1 MLQNRYRI
9 VGALGEGGM
18 GAVYRAWDT
27 RLDVP
32 LAIKEMMAQPGLSAE
47 MFRRLRQQFIQEA
60 KVLARLDHPH
70 LVDVTDYFEE
80 GGQTYLVM
88 KFVEGESLAD
98 RIAREGA
105 QDEVHVRRWAVHLLD
120 ALAYCHAQGIL
131 HRDVKPQNVV
141 ITPKGKAM
149 LVDFGLVK
157 LWDANDP
164 RTRTVIRGAGTPE
177 YSPPEQYSQHT
188 GHTEPRS
195 DIYSLGATLYYA
207 LTGQTPP
214 RATDRMAYPQSF
226 QSPRVLN
233 GRISQQMDDVVQRA
247 MALPCDQR
255 WPSAAAMAAAL
266 TGSKGSTRIV
276 SRPPTPASP
285 RSPQPQTSWWRRV
298 PVWGWAL
305 AAVLLLSAGLA
316 AGSGFL
322 DGEDSPAATEAPPT
336 LTLTSTPSPKPTPTR
351 TRPTSIP
358 ELTPTATPRF
368 ALHDTWTRPADEM
381 TMVYVPG
388 GSFQMGSNSD
398 EADSDEQPVHEVTL
412 DGFWMDQTEVTNA
425 QFATFLNEEGNQTEG
440 GETWLDIED
449 EDCLIEESGGEFQP
463 KSGYVEHPVI
473 EVSWYGAAAYCE
485 WAGGRLPTEAEWEY
499 AARGEQ
505 GHIYPWGDEFDCSR
519 GNFDDETE
527 IDSYV
532 VPGGEGCDGYIRTAP
547 VGSFPE
553 GASWCDALD
562 MAGNVWEWVADW
574 YEEDYYERSPVENP
588 TGPES
593 GEYRVLRGGSWYDLD
608 WFVRAASRGWL
619 HPAITYNYNGF
630 RCVAVTPQ
638 GS

>member
-1 MLQNRYRI
+1 MPLRSGQMLQNRYRV

-105 QDEVHVRRWAVHLLD
+105 QDEAHVRRWAVHLLD

-214 RATDRMAYPQSF
+214 GATDRMAYPQSF

-285 RSPQPQTSWWRRV
+285 RSTQPQTSWRRRV

-305 AAVLLLSAGLA
+305 AAVLLLGAGLA
-316 AGSGFL
+316 AGSSILNGG
-322 DGEDSPAATEAPPT
+322 DRAAAT
-336 LTLTSTPSPKPTPTR
+336 
-351 TRPTSIP
+351 
-358 ELTPTATPRF
+358 
-368 ALHDTWTRPADEM
+368 LHDTWTRPADEM
-381 TMVYVPG
+381 VMVYVPG
-388 GSFQMGSNSD
+388 GSFQMGSTEGGN
-398 EADSDEQPVHEVTL
+398 DEQPVHEVTL
-412 DGFWMDQTEVTNA
+412 DSFWIDQTEVTNA
-425 QFATFLNEEGNQTEG
+425 QYERCVTEG
-440 GETWLDIED
+440 
-449 EDCLIEESGGEFQP
+449 DCEASSYADDADYNGAD
-463 KSGYVEHPVI
+463 YPVVR
-473 EVSWYGAAAYCE
+473 VSWHDAVAYCE

-499 AARGEQ
+499 AARGEA
-505 GHIYPWGDEFDCSR
+505 GNVYPWGDEEPTCDLAQFRECS
-519 GNFDDETE
+519 G
-527 IDSYV
+527 
-532 VPGGEGCDGYIRTAP
+532 RTAL
-547 VGSFPE
+547 VGSFPAA
-553 GASWCDALD
+553 ASWCDALD

-574 YEEDYYERSPVENP
+574 YDSDYYERSPVENP

-593 GEYRVLRGGSWYDLD
+593 GEYRVLRGGSWYSNSRD
-608 WFVRAASRGWL
+608 VRAAIRL
-619 HPAITYNYNGF
+619 RYHPTNAYSYHGF
-630 RCVAVTPQ
+630 RCVAVAP
-638 GS
+638 